1 MSIITKK
8 ESEELAQKEKRLQ
21 TACWDCVFSSQQ
33 EEGCEDPNSFCSAGR
48 LQSFQDGG
56 ASVIDVYSEQKN
68 KKFKIVSDRICNM
81 FRTEEWEKIKKSQ
94 GNSEDSLVKIAREEI
109 KIQCTYVLYVR
120 DSTDKEEEDRKQVK
134 SRLSK
139 IAEKMKEMWFSEIPP
154 SNIIIINNT
163 YIKPYDFINYL
174 RIEIESLPFNP
185 IWNMEYIRRD
195 HSVIKDL
202 DRSDAYAKCMD
213 VIVKTDK
220 SKSQWYALFFEEDKV
235 NTKYL
240 SEIDECLNDKMKRF
254 LVLFPENKDEGGLL
268 IQKMA
273 YKQFYGN
280 RDGDFVEKLKKGA
293 EEQKCQNLIQPLNQ
307 AIKSQ

>member
-1 MSIITKK
+1 
-8 ESEELAQKEKRLQ
+8 
-21 TACWDCVFSSQQ
+21 
-33 EEGCEDPNSFCSAGR
+33 
-48 LQSFQDGG
+48 
-56 ASVIDVYSEQKN
+56 
-68 KKFKIVSDRICNM
+68 
-81 FRTEEWEKIKKSQ
+81 
-94 GNSEDSLVKIAREEI
+94 
-109 KIQCTYVLYVR
+109 
-120 DSTDKEEEDRKQVK
+120 
-134 SRLSK
+134 
-139 IAEKMKEMWFSEIPP
+139 
-154 SNIIIINNT
+154 
-163 YIKPYDFINYL
+163 
-174 RIEIESLPFNP
+174 
-185 IWNMEYIRRD
+185 MEYIRRD